1 MPCRPSAAPALAVG
15 EHDVREADQ
24 RGASHGRRDLTI
36 DVGPGSY
43 GALMPPLTILEQQ
56 VLAFERGW
64 WRNPGAKEQ
73 AITNTFGLS
82 TTRYYQLL
90 RATLDKPA
98 ALVADPVLV
107 KRLRSLRDQRAEAR
121 SARHLHTANV

>member
-1 MPCRPSAAPALAVG
+1 MSDPARTVLVM
-15 EHDVREADQ
+15 
-24 RGASHGRRDLTI
+24 L
-36 DVGPGSY
+36 
-43 GALMPPLTILEQQ
+43 PLTVLEEQ

-64 WRNPGAKEQ
+64 WKNPGAKEQ
-73 AITNTFGLS
+73 AITDTFGLS

-121 SARHLHTANV
+121 SARHLHAVHV

>member
-1 MPCRPSAAPALAVG
+1 VDRLTAALVSDPAST
-15 EHDVREADQ
+15 VR
-24 RGASHGRRDLTI
+24 
-36 DVGPGSY
+36 V
-43 GALMPPLTILEQQ
+43 MPPLTVLEQQ

-73 AITNTFGLS
+73 AITDTFGLS

-98 ALVADPVLV
+98 ALAAEPVLV
-107 KRLRSLRDQRAEAR
+107 KRLRSLRDQRARAR
-121 SARHLHTANV
+121 SARHLRSA